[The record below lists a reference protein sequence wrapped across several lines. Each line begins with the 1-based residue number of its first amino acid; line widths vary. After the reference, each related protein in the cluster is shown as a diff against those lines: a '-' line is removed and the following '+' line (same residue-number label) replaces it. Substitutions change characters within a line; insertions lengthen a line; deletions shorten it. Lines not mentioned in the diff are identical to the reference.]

1 MQWNVLFTSHTTLQ
15 MCKIIPLITTSDG
28 YVFASAYLWGIV
40 VSVWSTHRPRGGDGT
55 GLTVS
60 IRRPESR
67 LLQSAGQ
74 RTHKHLSLTK
84 SGWDNNRCA
93 NSEYTD
99 RAAPNWTWGKPLSTV
114 LSECINLSLKQQAV
128 VLHWRT
134 NKLYYYHCGRQRNA
148 PQAGTSRRL
157 STCFLLRWLLNV
169 CVFWEFFPWG
179 CTHSPVLKFLAVD
192 AHGSLVALGDTH
204 LASAALNLL
213 TGVLGGVHIWGENRK
228 WDDHCGVLIA
238 SLFTLLSIC
247 LSAHHSAPAV
257 SNPKSLRSVCSA

>member
-15 MCKIIPLITTSDG
+15 MCKIIPLITNSDG

-74 RTHKHLSLTK
+74 RTHKHFSLTK

-157 STCFLLRWLLNV
+157 STCFLLTSCKCALAEMIVECVCLLGV
-169 CVFWEFFPWG
+169 LALGLHTLTCAQVSCGWCTRLSGSPGRYTPCVG
-179 CTHSPVLKFLAVD
+179 CT
-192 AHGSLVALGDTH
+192 
-204 LASAALNLL
+204 
-213 TGVLGGVHIWGENRK
+213 
-228 WDDHCGVLIA
+228 
-238 SLFTLLSIC
+238 
-247 LSAHHSAPAV
+247 
-257 SNPKSLRSVCSA
+257 